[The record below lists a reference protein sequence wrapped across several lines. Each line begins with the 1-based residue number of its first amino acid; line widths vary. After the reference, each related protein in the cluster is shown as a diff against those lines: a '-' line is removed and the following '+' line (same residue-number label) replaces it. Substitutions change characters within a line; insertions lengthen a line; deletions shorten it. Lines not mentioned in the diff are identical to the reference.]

1 MSIKLS
7 NSLKPRVIFSRIK
20 KTNSTTRFLLA
31 VLIPSILWYIVFC
44 GLPMLYALYLSFF
57 KWNFLDPPTYVGTQN
72 YVYSLTRDRVFY
84 KSLLNTVKY
93 TLSTVFIGGFIA
105 FIFAFLINTIK
116 NKAASFFR
124 TVFFLPVV
132 CSMAAI
138 AVLWRWLYQPKF
150 GILNSFL
157 GLFGI
162 KGLMWMGSPKT
173 ALLSV
178 IIASIWKGLGF
189 TIVIFLAGLQGIPQ
203 SLYEAA
209 EVDGA
214 SRLQKVRHI
223 TIPLLRPT
231 LVFLL
236 VTGMISGL
244 QVFTQMH
251 VLTGGTGG
259 PLDSARSLVHHLY
272 EKAFSFYQMGRA
284 ASIAFILFVIIIV
297 LTIIQLKLTNRKV
310 EY

>member
-1 MSIKLS
+1 MVIRFTNK
-7 NSLKPRVIFSRIK
+7 LKPRVIFSRIK

>member
-1 MSIKLS
+1 MSKTVFT
-7 NSLKPRVIFSRIK
+7 SLKPRVIVSRIK
-20 KTNSTTRFLLA
+20 GTNSTTRFLLA
-31 VLIPSILWYIVFC
+31 VLIPSLLWYLVFC
-44 GLPMLYALYLSFF
+44 GLPMIYALYLSFF
-57 KWNFLDPPTYVGTQN
+57 KWNFLDPPTFVGVEN

-84 KSLLNTVKY
+84 KSLLNTIKY

-105 FIFAFLINTIK
+105 FIFAFLINNVK
-116 NKAASFFR
+116 NKVASFFR

-150 GILNSFL
+150 GIINSFL
-157 GLFGI
+157 GLFGS
-162 KGLMWMGSPKT
+162 KGLMWMGSPRT

-189 TIVIFLAGLQGIPQ
+189 TIVIFLAGLQGIPRV
-203 SLYEAA
+203 LYEAA

-214 SRLQKVRHI
+214 SRFQKVRHI

-297 LTIIQLKLTNRKV
+297 LTIVQLKITNRNV